1 MAQLTATAVAM
12 IKGTVEKVH
21 TALTDYEAVRPLL
34 LTENFDDYQVRSGG
48 HGAGTEVGWTLL
60 VSEKRR
66 RRRLKLRRQVPWDCL
81 VRVDEAT
88 ADRIVERD
96 LRSALVTTWTVRDAG
111 EGRTV
116 VRVLA
121 SWDGPDGLAGLLSRP
136 RQRLAIRKT
145 YEDMLTNL
153 HNYFDPPK
161 AIRRRSA
168 AADGAAS
175 GTADGTASGTAEAGP
190 AEEDSPG

>member
-21 TALTDYEAVRPLL
+21 TALTDYESVRPLL

-88 ADRIVERD
+88 EDRIVERD

-161 AIRRRSA
+161 AIRRKSA
-168 AADGAAS
+168 AADGAES
-175 GTADGTASGTAEAGP
+175 GTAKAETGTPEAEP
-190 AEEDSPG
+190 AEEDGRG

>member
-21 TALTDYEAVRPLL
+21 TALTDYESVRPLL

-66 RRRLKLRRQVPWDCL
+66 RRRVKLRRQVPWDCL

-88 ADRIVERD
+88 EDRIVERD

-161 AIRRRSA
+161 AIRRKSG
-168 AADGAAS
+168 AADGAE
-175 GTADGTASGTAEAGP
+175 SGTAEAEAEAAEKKP
-190 AEEDSPG
+190 AEEDGPG

>member
-21 TALTDYEAVRPLL
+21 IALTDYESVRPLL

-66 RRRLKLRRQVPWDCL
+66 RRRVKLRRQVPWDCL

-88 ADRIVERD
+88 EDRIVERD

-161 AIRRRSA
+161 AIRRKS
-168 AADGAAS
+168 GAE
-175 GTADGTASGTAEAGP
+175 SGTAEAEAAEKKP
-190 AEEDSPG
+190 AEEDGPG

>member
-168 AADGAAS
+168 AADATAS
-175 GTADGTASGTAEAGP
+175 GTASGTAEAGP